1 MSTIATLV
9 FIQEVITRYAFPI
22 IIGLGNLGNLL
33 IIGIYSQK
41 KYRTSSCSIYL
52 IASSCFCLMAA
63 NWAIIPLINALDHFD
78 WVSNSV
84 VVCRIRGY
92 TIHTSSMC
100 FRYTLVLVCAD
111 RYALC
116 STRAA
121 IRALSRP
128 QIAYRLIAGLMI
140 FWSVVSVH
148 ILIWESIENGR
159 CYVYGLYGQI
169 FGFYIAIFTGL
180 IPILSMIIFAIL
192 LVKNLH
198 RPRSQVQPFNTNHR
212 LNRRDISLIKLVL
225 MEVIVYII
233 CTLLYPPMT
242 IYTQITAYT
251 APNKNAERKQIESF
265 INFIIMSLLLYL
277 NYNTTFYVHII
288 TSKVFRNEVKNFII
302 KCIHKLSKNTEN
314 QHNTLNTAAKTL
326 TKQPIQRTIAV

>member
-1 MSTIATLV
+1 
-9 FIQEVITRYAFPI
+9 
-22 IIGLGNLGNLL
+22 
-33 IIGIYSQK
+33 
-41 KYRTSSCSIYL
+41 
-52 IASSCFCLMAA
+52 
-63 NWAIIPLINALDHFD
+63 
-78 WVSNSV
+78 
-84 VVCRIRGY
+84 
-92 TIHTSSMC
+92 
-100 FRYTLVLVCAD
+100 VLVCAD

-233 CTLLYPPMT
+233 WYTSLSTNDNLYSDNS
-242 IYTQITAYT
+242 IYGT
-251 APNKNAERKQIESF
+251 KQEC
-265 INFIIMSLLLYL
+265 
-277 NYNTTFYVHII
+277 
-288 TSKVFRNEVKNFII
+288 R
-302 KCIHKLSKNTEN
+302 
-314 QHNTLNTAAKTL
+314 AKTNRVVHQFHYYVITFIFEL
-326 TKQPIQRTIAV
+326 